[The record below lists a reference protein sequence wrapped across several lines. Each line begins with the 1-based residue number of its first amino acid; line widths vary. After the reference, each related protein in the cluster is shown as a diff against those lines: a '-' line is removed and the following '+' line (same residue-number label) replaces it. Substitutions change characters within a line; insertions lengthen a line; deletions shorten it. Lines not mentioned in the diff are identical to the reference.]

1 MRSINRFSVVLLG
14 TAALAAC
21 ADNTTQPA
29 AAALAANG
37 RDRVTVT
44 PPAADTASDYIVTLA
59 DSTVDPDGKGKTL
72 TGLQKGLFKRS
83 YKFALKGFVAS
94 LTPAAAA
101 ALAQTAGV
109 ERVEADGIVRASTE
123 VVANSWGLDRIDQR
137 ALPLNGMY
145 NFTGTASNVRAYI
158 VDTGILTTH
167 EQFTGRVLAGFSA
180 FGDNNP
186 VDCNGHGT
194 HVAGTIGG
202 NTMGIARGVSLVP
215 VRVLDCAGS
224 GTWSGVIAGIDWVTQ
239 QKTNNKSIPM
249 VANMSLGG
257 GFNSSVNDAVTRA
270 ITAGVVFAVAAGNEN
285 QDACYTS
292 PASTPNA
299 LTVAASESGDNRAG
313 YSNWGSCVDLFAPG
327 SGIQSSYIGADNA
340 YANLSGTSMA
350 SPHVAGVAALILGSY
365 PSYTPAQV
373 RSSMIAAATP
383 NIITDAAGSANVLL
397 TTLFDATST
406 PAPAPAP
413 IDTTTAPTPTPTP
426 PPAPAPVVIKL
437 SITKQAAK
445 NNNTARLA
453 WSGATTSSVDIF
465 RNDKKILTTTND
477 GAQNDTKLAA
487 GSYSYKVCNAGS
499 TTLCS
504 PAVTVSF

>member
-1 MRSINRFSVVLLG
+1 
-14 TAALAAC
+14 
-21 ADNTTQPA
+21 
-29 AAALAANG
+29 
-37 RDRVTVT
+37 
-44 PPAADTASDYIVTLA
+44 
-59 DSTVDPDGKGKTL
+59 
-72 TGLQKGLFKRS
+72 
-83 YKFALKGFVAS
+83 
-94 LTPAAAA
+94 
-101 ALAQTAGV
+101 
-109 ERVEADGIVRASTE
+109 
-123 VVANSWGLDRIDQR
+123 
-137 ALPLNGMY
+137 
-145 NFTGTASNVRAYI
+145 
-158 VDTGILTTH
+158 
-167 EQFTGRVLAGFSA
+167 
-180 FGDNNP
+180 
-186 VDCNGHGT
+186 
-194 HVAGTIGG
+194 
-202 NTMGIARGVSLVP
+202 
-215 VRVLDCAGS
+215 
-224 GTWSGVIAGIDWVTQ
+224 
-239 QKTNNKSIPM
+239 
-249 VANMSLGG
+249 
-257 GFNSSVNDAVTRA
+257 
-270 ITAGVVFAVAAGNEN
+270 VAAGNEN

-327 SGIQSSYIGADNA
+327 SGIQSSYIGANNA

-397 TTLFDATST
+397 TTLFDATSA